1 MLTRDP
7 SEKDLSELP
16 HTKDTL
22 VPWLATEFGAPAVP
36 SADPAPETATA
47 SSTDW
52 GLIVK
57 LTAGESSAAE
67 PATLPA
73 LGSVLML
80 RWLGKTTMG
89 WDTGE

>member
-7 SEKDLSELP
+7 SEKELP
-16 HTKDTL
+16 HTEDALASK
-22 VPWLATEFGAPAVP
+22 LATESGASAAP
-36 SADPAPETATA
+36 SADPAAETATATA

-52 GLIVK
+52 LIGE
-57 LTAGESSAAE
+57 LTAGELGAAE

>member
-16 HTKDTL
+16 HTEDAL
-22 VPWLATEFGAPAVP
+22 VPRLTAESDASAVP
-36 SADPAPETATA
+36 SANPAAETATA

-52 GLIVK
+52 WLIGEP
-57 LTAGESSAAE
+57 TAGEVGAAE